1 MSVFHVVQNELKGN
15 QFLVIAPFNQNYY
28 YFINSNLLQIICYL
42 KQLKINN
49 FSNYIIL
56 RFIIFLLNKI
66 KIIFLMKK

>member
-42 KQLKINN
+42 KQ
-49 FSNYIIL
+49 
-56 RFIIFLLNKI
+56 
-66 KIIFLMKK
+66 